1 MWRKVGVAGD
11 DGPMAGSDDE
21 IEKLLREVDGALGG
35 KPSAPQERASSD
47 RAAPAGGSTS
57 LSGRFEQALLPAVA
71 VGAICAAPV
80 WVVFSILPFVSGMS
94 GSLGAFVAGFSVS
107 LVGRVRRGG

>member
-1 MWRKVGVAGD
+1 MAGD
-11 DGPMAGSDDE
+11 DGCMAGSDDE

-35 KPSAPQERASSD
+35 KPSAPQGQAPSS
-47 RAAPAGGSTS
+47 RAAAQEPASTAA
-57 LSGRFEQALLPAVA
+57 GRFERALLPAVA

>member
-1 MWRKVGVAGD
+1 
-11 DGPMAGSDDE
+11 MAGSDDE

-35 KPSAPQERASSD
+35 RPNVPAKQQPEASD
-47 RAAPAGGSTS
+47 STGVV
-57 LSGRFEQALLPAVA
+57 GRFEQSLLPAVA

-80 WVVFSILPFVSGMS
+80 WAVFSVLPFVSGFD
-94 GSLGAFVAGFSVS
+94 GGLGAFVAGFSVS